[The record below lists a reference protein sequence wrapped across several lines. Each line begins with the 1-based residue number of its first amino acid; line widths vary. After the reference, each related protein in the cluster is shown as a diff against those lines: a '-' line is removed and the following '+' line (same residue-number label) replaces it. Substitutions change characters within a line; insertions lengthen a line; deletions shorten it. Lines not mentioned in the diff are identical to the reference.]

1 MRKQR
6 YFLSA
11 MENVHKAHRY
21 SIPYPYN
28 NNKKPITKLVE
39 NLLCRAHALKR
50 LRVAIL
56 PMIHTKSILPNVN
69 YSFIARL
76 LRLST
81 ILFLSHLV
89 EFDLP

>member
-28 NNKKPITKLVE
+28 NKKTNHK
-39 NLLCRAHALKR
+39 A
-50 LRVAIL
+50 
-56 PMIHTKSILPNVN
+56 S
-69 YSFIARL
+69 
-76 LRLST
+76 
-81 ILFLSHLV
+81 
-89 EFDLP
+89 